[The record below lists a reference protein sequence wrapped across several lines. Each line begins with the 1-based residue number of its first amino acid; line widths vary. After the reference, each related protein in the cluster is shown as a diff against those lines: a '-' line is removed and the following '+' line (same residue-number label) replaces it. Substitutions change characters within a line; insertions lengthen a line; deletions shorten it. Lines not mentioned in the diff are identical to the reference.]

1 MTKRQHPNRDDP
13 PGRASAARYLAFSS
27 MGLVLV
33 ATVGVGIGIGT
44 WLDSRLGTTPW
55 LAAAGLLLGAA
66 AGFLEMW
73 RMASRMADDE

>member
-1 MTKRQHPNRDDP
+1 
-13 PGRASAARYLAFSS
+13 

-33 ATVGVGIGIGT
+33 ATVGVGIGIGM

-73 RMASRMADDE
+73 QMASRMADDE